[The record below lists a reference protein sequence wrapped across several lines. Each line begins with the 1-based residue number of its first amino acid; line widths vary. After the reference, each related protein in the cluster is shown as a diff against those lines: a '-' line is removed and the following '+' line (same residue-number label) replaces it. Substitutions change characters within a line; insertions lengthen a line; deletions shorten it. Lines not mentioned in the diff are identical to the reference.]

1 MCVVACDD
9 VVSLRLG
16 TRERSRVRL
25 FSSFLS
31 SFLSQDVRLLYRFL
45 LLLLLRFRLGPRPH
59 LICQSEIHRC
69 RARFIGP
76 M

>member
-1 MCVVACDD
+1 MCDD